1 MTLKQVQLNE
11 INIVYIAVW
20 GVHISLHVDR
30 RIRHIFYLYFQEK
43 KIKERLKN
51 FDGELLRNILFIKV
65 LQDFMGTR
73 QSSTSR
79 NVFYIINR

>member
-1 MTLKQVQLNE
+1 M
-11 INIVYIAVW
+11 
-20 GVHISLHVDR
+20 
-30 RIRHIFYLYFQEK
+30 
-43 KIKERLKN
+43 KN